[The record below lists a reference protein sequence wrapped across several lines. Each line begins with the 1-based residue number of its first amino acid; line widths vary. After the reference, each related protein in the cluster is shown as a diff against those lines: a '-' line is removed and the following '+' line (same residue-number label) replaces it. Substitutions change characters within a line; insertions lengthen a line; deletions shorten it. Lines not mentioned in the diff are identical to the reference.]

1 METLV
6 LDLTS
11 DPLDGPDI
19 LLPANRTGLTE
30 HSTVTLSCTV
40 TNQGRFQWDWDTDIS
55 TTPRVS
61 DDTRTST
68 VEIPLNAESEGEHT
82 CTARYHDDTELAT
95 SPSTGTFTV
104 SLERKHMIQLI
115 IINFNASALVNHYI
129 YS

>member
-6 LDLTS
+6 LVLTS

-30 HSTVTLSCTV
+30 DSTLTLSCTV
-40 TNQGRFQWDWDTDIS
+40 TNEGRFQWDWESDIS

-82 CTARYHDDTELAT
+82 CTARYHDDTELAP

-104 SLERKHMIQLI
+104 SLERKHMIQL
-115 IINFNASALVNHYI
+115 F
-129 YS
+129 